1 MQRRGWTWALLVLV
15 AVVAAAGTAWVWLR
29 YDFEKVNWAWG
40 VIAGVIAVYVVLD
53 QVLTNRQAA
62 SAAAAV
68 HRRAAADELFEL
80 VRREPGDEALLR
92 AVDEPYPLPV
102 TWRTAAERLLPS
114 WRAIG
119 RSSEAGPM
127 DLSGRHGTLWSRYR
141 SIPSGRLLVLGP
153 AGSGKSVIAL
163 RMARELPPSRDPE
176 APVPVLLPAASWDP
190 TVETFRD
197 WLVDRLAR
205 RYTQLA
211 PRHPRRV
218 AVLRDL
224 VETDLVVPV
233 LDGLDEMP
241 EEQVTACLEE
251 LNELPTQRFVL
262 TCRTSVYE
270 RYLAQGEKV
279 RGAAVVVIDPL
290 VPDEVAEYLVDAAPL
305 HQAGNWSTVA
315 ARIDGD
321 TELSG
326 ALSTPLMVAMA
337 RSAFDQPGT
346 DPRDLVPLAAR
357 RGRGAVEDELLSRA
371 VDAALRSRLGAQ
383 GLRRWEPD
391 VARRYLAFVAAH
403 LESLDVR
410 EFRWWQLPAA
420 LPRLFWA
427 VVDGLRT
434 GLAVWL
440 VLALAG
446 EALRSVAGMVADPGT
461 RELLTALADHPADLG
476 AAAAALAVP
485 AAALGGGARDL
496 GRRPKRVLFVGGRGA
511 LRDGVLDGLVR
522 GAFWGFLTWFVL
534 WLFTPPPELVAA
546 TGRLPGLAG
555 WPVELRAAVVLGAV
569 WFALVAVRS
578 ALRVDVAAPAAEL
591 GATGVVETVWA
602 DRAATIASVV
612 PSVAAGFVGVLAG
625 SGLLW
630 VTGLLPRL
638 PSPQALG
645 YAGLGAGLGWWV
657 HTRGDGA
664 WVRFCLARMAL
675 AARGRLPHRLLAFLG
690 HAETVGLLRHGAGA
704 YRFRHGRLQSRLAA
718 GSLAGRRGG
727 RPREEFGVELARA
740 GFWPEALGV
749 FAAVTRARAA
759 NVEPADDLTLASLRK
774 ALLVGAAAG
783 EWSRLGDLLAPM
795 PAPLASTGATPLAA
809 QRRRVSELVAAAA
822 PLDELR
828 AAGDELLRGE
838 EQAGWPLS
846 ATREFVA
853 VVRYAQGDVDAAR
866 QHLER
871 LLAAESDDDGP
882 GRSMPVGAGVLAR
895 IMLDGDGD
903 PGAALALCREQLL
916 LADGSDGSDDRTD
929 PLLLGQAWGWS
940 VAVMRR
946 VVDERAEVR
955 DRLRAVLAERRARGR
970 RIELGRRE
978 LAEIGLQ
985 ACHAVVGHPTL
996 GAPAVA
1002 AARRLVAVLSAPDI
1016 AARTLRRGAPMWHD
1030 G

>member
-15 AVVAAAGTAWVWLR
+15 AAVAAAGTAWVWLR

-40 VIAGVIAVYVVLD
+40 VIAGVVAVYVVLD
-53 QVLTNRQAA
+53 QFLANRQAA
-62 SAAAAV
+62 SATAAV

-80 VRREPGDEALLR
+80 VRREPSDEALLR

-102 TWRTAAERLLPS
+102 TWRTAAERLMPS

-163 RMARELPPSRDPE
+163 RMARELPPHRDPE
-176 APVPVLLPAASWDP
+176 APVPVLLPVASWDP

-262 TCRTSVYE
+262 TCRTPVYE

-279 RGAAVVVIDPL
+279 RGAAVVVIEPL

-346 DPRDLVPLAAR
+346 DPRDLVPLAAS

-371 VDAALRSRLGAQ
+371 VDVALRSRRGAQ
-383 GLRRWEPD
+383 GLRRWEPET
-391 VARRYLAFVAAH
+391 ARRYLAFLAAH
-403 LESLDVR
+403 LESLGVR

-427 VVDGLRT
+427 VADGLRT

-440 VLALAG
+440 ALAVAG
-446 EALRSVAGMVADPGT
+446 QALRSVAGIVADPNT
-461 RELLTALADHPADLG
+461 RELLTTLADHPADLG
-476 AAAAALAVP
+476 VAAAAVAVP
-485 AAALGGGARDL
+485 ALALGGARDP
-496 GRRPKRVLFVGGRGA
+496 GSRPKRVQFVGGWGA
-511 LRDGVLDGLVR
+511 LRDGVPDGLML
-522 GAFWGFLTWFVL
+522 GLFWGSLTWFVL
-534 WLFTPPPELVAA
+534 WLFTPPPELAAA
-546 TGRLPGLAG
+546 TDRLPAPTG
-555 WPVELRAAVVLGAV
+555 WTVELRAAVVVGAV
-569 WFALVAVRS
+569 WFVLVVLRA

-591 GATGVVETVWA
+591 GATGVAETVRA

-612 PSVAAGFVGVLAG
+612 PTVAAALVGVPAG
-625 SGLLW
+625 AALLW

-638 PSPQALG
+638 PSPQALA

-657 HTRGDGA
+657 HRRGGGA
-664 WVRFCLARMAL
+664 WVRFGLARMVL

-718 GSLAGRRGG
+718 GSLAGRRGS

-740 GFWPEALGV
+740 GLWPEALGV
-749 FAAVTRARAA
+749 FAAVTWARAA
-759 NVEPADDLTLASLRK
+759 SVGPA
-774 ALLVGAAAG
+774 
-783 EWSRLGDLLAPM
+783 
-795 PAPLASTGATPLAA
+795 
-809 QRRRVSELVAAAA
+809 
-822 PLDELR
+822 
-828 AAGDELLRGE
+828 
-838 EQAGWPLS
+838 
-846 ATREFVA
+846 
-853 VVRYAQGDVDAAR
+853 
-866 QHLER
+866 
-871 LLAAESDDDGP
+871 
-882 GRSMPVGAGVLAR
+882 
-895 IMLDGDGD
+895 
-903 PGAALALCREQLL
+903 
-916 LADGSDGSDDRTD
+916 
-929 PLLLGQAWGWS
+929 
-940 VAVMRR
+940 
-946 VVDERAEVR
+946 
-955 DRLRAVLAERRARGR
+955 
-970 RIELGRRE
+970 
-978 LAEIGLQ
+978 
-985 ACHAVVGHPTL
+985 
-996 GAPAVA
+996 
-1002 AARRLVAVLSAPDI
+1002 
-1016 AARTLRRGAPMWHD
+1016 
-1030 G
+1030 